1 MIQASSGF
9 KTGWKAER
17 SGGKL
22 QGSILSPVLVNAFIS
37 SLGEGVAAKV
47 DFHTEP

>member
-1 MIQASSGF
+1 MIQASNGF
-9 KTGWKAER
+9 KATWEVGW

-37 SLGEGVAAKV
+37 SLSEDTADKV